1 MPTRLSARDRRR
13 QILDVASGIFARKG
27 YQGATTREIAE
38 EAGVNEALLFR
49 HFPSKESLYWT
60 MLEELCLARGRHDRM
75 KKILKEGEGGS
86 DLVVFQAIAREILLR
101 SPRDRELTR
110 LLWFTALENHEL
122 SVRFFNTFVAG
133 YYEDLAAYI
142 RTRIRQGAF
151 RRVDPLLA
159 ARGFLGMVVYH
170 FLVQELFGGEQYR
183 SFDTEEVAAT
193 LAGIWLAGMLNPVAH
208 RSLNGRNGNPVRAGK
223 KVEAFWRRE
232 GGESRPGAHSRNPER
247 SRRIPD
253 GRNGHGVRAKKKVKL
268 GRFAGV
274 REAKADREP
283 AAEILSESEGT
294 LNGGNGD
301 ALRSGK
307 KIKK

>member
-1 MPTRLSARDRRR
+1 MPTRLSARDRRQ
-13 QILDVASGIFARKG
+13 QILEVASGIFARKG

-60 MLEELCLARGRHDRM
+60 MLEELCLAGGRHDRM
-75 KKILKEGEGGS
+75 KKILAEGES
-86 DLVVFQAIAREILLR
+86 DLEVFQAIAREILLR

-110 LLWFTALENHEL
+110 LLWFTALENHRL
-122 SVRFFNTFVAG
+122 SVRFFNTFVAE

-193 LAGIWLAGMLNPVAH
+193 LSGIWLAGMLNPVGQ
-208 RSLNGRNGNPVRAGK
+208 RSLR
-223 KVEAFWRRE
+223 
-232 GGESRPGAHSRNPER
+232 
-247 SRRIPD
+247 
-253 GRNGHGVRAKKKVKL
+253 
-268 GRFAGV
+268 RFAGV

-283 AAEILSESEGT
+283 AAEILSESRRI
-294 LNGGNGD
+294 LNGRNGHPVR
-301 ALRSGK
+301 ARK
-307 KIKK
+307 KVKNEN